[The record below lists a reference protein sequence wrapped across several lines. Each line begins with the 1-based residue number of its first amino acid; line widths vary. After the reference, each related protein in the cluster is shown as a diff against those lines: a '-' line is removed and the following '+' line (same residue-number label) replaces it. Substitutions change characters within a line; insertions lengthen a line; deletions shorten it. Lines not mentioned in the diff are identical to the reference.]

1 MRSTLTTLLLAGLC
15 CALSAN
21 SVLAQTSAAAA
32 KPAATPAATTATTP
46 ATTPSTPQVP
56 SGPPSA
62 DEAALLQVFGMRAG
76 LGSLTTDFVQRLR
89 SDARTKP
96 VFADSKMKPD
106 YLASQLADQFC
117 RLLNGPCTYDGET
130 MKTAHA
136 ESPIARKDFLAAVE
150 LLQAAMD
157 AQAIPFAAQNR
168 LLALLAPMHRDIVN
182 H

>member
-1 MRSTLTTLLLAGLC
+1 MRPTLITLLLASLC

-21 SVLAQTSAAAA
+21 SVLAQTAV
-32 KPAATPAATTATTP
+32 PATTP
-46 ATTPSTPQVP
+46 ATPQVP

-62 DEAALLQVFGMRAG
+62 DEAALLQVFGMRPG
-76 LGSLTTDFVQRLR
+76 LGSLATDFVQRLR
-89 SDARTKP
+89 GDARTRP
-96 VFADSKMKPD
+96 IFADSKMKPA

-136 ESPIARKDFLAAVE
+136 ESAIARKDFLVAVE
-150 LLQAAMD
+150 LLQQAMD